1 VDLTPEDRAKL
12 SHALGVRPDGLDAA
26 LAALGRAALEEY
38 VQMALGHLTFNR
50 LSDLYAYRLLLLVR
64 HLFGHRLPTEEQV
77 GRLFNTSSSQL
88 IVRAMRNTYRYE
100 LEEPVLATIRD
111 TLARAHANPD
121 RGVWEVTADP
131 DTVKLINA
139 ELAGIDGTLDQVSK
153 RRHTVGQYDIPTA
166 SYHALR
172 EFLSQESGT

>member
-1 VDLTPEDRAKL
+1 MDLTSEDRAKL
-12 SHALGVRPDGLDAA
+12 AHALGVAPGELDPA

-64 HLFGHRLPTEEQV
+64 HLFGHRLPTEDQV
-77 GRLFNTSSSQL
+77 GRLFNTASSQL
-88 IVRAMRNTYRYE
+88 IIRAMKNTYRYE
-100 LEEPVLATIRD
+100 LTQPVLATIRD
-111 TLARAHANPD
+111 TLDRAHEAHD

-139 ELAGIDGTLDQVSK
+139 ELAALDGTLDQVSR
-153 RRHTVGQYDIPTA
+153 RRHTVGQYDIPAA

-172 EFLSQESGT
+172 EYLQRETR